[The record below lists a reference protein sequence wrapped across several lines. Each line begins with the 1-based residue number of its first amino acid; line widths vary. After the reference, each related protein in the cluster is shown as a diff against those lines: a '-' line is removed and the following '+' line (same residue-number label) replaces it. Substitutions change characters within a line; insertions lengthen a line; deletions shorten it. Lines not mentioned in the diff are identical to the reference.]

1 MKSRVVIVDY
11 GVGNLYSVQRAV
23 EVSGNSEVLISGEAD
38 EIASA
43 DKIILP
49 GVGAFK
55 DGINE
60 LQDRGLIEV
69 LSLVA
74 EAGKPILGI
83 CLGMQLMATSSEE
96 FGMHKGLN
104 LIPGNVVKI
113 PNKSTDGKRLKVP
126 YVGWAPLNVGGKQ
139 RVTDT
144 CIDRIGRE
152 AVYLVHSFQFV
163 PENLDHQLATY
174 NYGGHH
180 ITAAVQYRNITGLQF
195 HPEKS
200 GHIGIKIMRD
210 FVGQN
215 G

>member
-1 MKSRVVIVDY
+1 MKKHIVIVDY

-23 EVSGNSEVLISGEAD
+23 EVSGNAEILISGKAE

-43 DKIILP
+43 SKIILP

-55 DGINE
+55 DGMNE
-60 LQDRGLIEV
+60 LQDRGLIEAL
-69 LSLVA
+69 LSA
-74 EAGKPILGI
+74 AAAGKPILGI

-96 FGMHKGLN
+96 FGLYKGLN
-104 LIPGNVVKI
+104 LIPGNVVKLPSESI
-113 PNKSTDGKRLKVP
+113 DGKRLKVP
-126 YVGWAPLNVGGKQ
+126 YVGWTPLSLRDKQ
-139 RVTDT
+139 RGVDS
-144 CIDRIGRE
+144 CIDHIGSE

-163 PENLDHQLATY
+163 PENLDHQLAIY
-174 NYGGHH
+174 NYGGHL

-200 GHIGIKIMRD
+200 GHIGIKILQD